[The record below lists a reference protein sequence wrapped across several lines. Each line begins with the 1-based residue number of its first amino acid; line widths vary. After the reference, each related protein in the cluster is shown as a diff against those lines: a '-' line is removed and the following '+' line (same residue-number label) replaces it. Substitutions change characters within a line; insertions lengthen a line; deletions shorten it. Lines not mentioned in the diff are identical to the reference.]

1 MPTREDV
8 LTALDG
14 VRDPKSGRGLSAAGL
29 VQGLVVAPDRAGF
42 MLEVAPADAAL
53 YEPVRAQAQSVLEA
67 MPGVARAH
75 VALTAE
81 APPLRIAPRTPPA
94 QRPSPPPPSAQA
106 PHGRPTPGGRP
117 DHVRKVVA
125 VASGKG
131 GVGKSTLAVNLA
143 CAFARLG
150 LATGLLDA
158 DVYGPSAPR
167 MFGLTGSKPGVDA
180 EKKILPLRAWGVAVA
195 SIGFLVDEGAPMIW
209 RGPMASSAVGQL
221 LNDVRWGTAD
231 APLDVLVVDMPPG
244 TGDVQLTLAQK
255 VSVEGAVIVSTPQEV
270 ALIDVRRGAAMFEK
284 TATPILGVVENMSYF
299 PDPATGAPIP
309 IFGHG
314 GARAVAAE
322 LGAPFLGEVP
332 IDMALRQGGDDGRP
346 TVAADP
352 DGVSARALMEIAA
365 AVLARLDHGAGA
377 KPAPRIVVLD

>member
-8 LTALDG
+8 LAALDG
-14 VRDPKSGRGLSAAGL
+14 VRDPRSGRGLAQAGL

-42 MLEVAPADAAL
+42 MLEVAPADVAL
-53 YEPVRAQAQSVLEA
+53 YEPVRVQAEAVLKA
-67 MPGVARAH
+67 LPGVVRVH

-81 APPLRIAPRTPPA
+81 APELRVSPRTPPA
-94 QRPSPPPPSAQA
+94 RPAPAAPPSAAA
-106 PHGRPTPGGRP
+106 PHGKPAPSQRPA
-117 DHVRKVVA
+117 HVGKVVA

-167 MFGLTGSKPGVDA
+167 MFGLSGCKPGVDA
-180 EKKILPLRAWGVAVA
+180 EKRILPLHAWGVAVA
-195 SIGFLVDEGAPMIW
+195 SIGFMVDEGAPMIW

-221 LNDVRWGTAD
+221 LNDVRWGVAD

-255 VSVEGAVIVSTPQEV
+255 VTLDGAVIVSTPQEV

-299 PDPATGAPIP
+299 PDPSTGAPIP

-314 GARAVAAE
+314 GARAVAGE

-332 IDMALRQGGDDGRP
+332 IDMALRAGGDDGRP
-346 TVAADP
+346 AVAAAP
-352 DGVSARALMEIAA
+352 DSASAKAMMDIAA
-365 AVLARLDHGAGA
+365 AVLTRLDDGAGA
-377 KPAPRIVVLD
+377 KPAPRIVMSD